1 MTTPTPLADLVDVVH
16 TLLSEGGCPWDR
28 EQTHLT
34 LIPYLLEEVFELI
47 EALETGSPED
57 ITEELGDVLYQIF
70 FHAELTAR
78 RDADPV
84 SIQDVSEAIA
94 DKMRSRHPHVFDQV
108 ARVSVDEVKQRWVD
122 IKAEQKS
129 HRSSVLEGIP
139 EKLSALARAQSV
151 VHRGSG
157 VASFLPTPG
166 LPAPETS
173 AELGEMLFHLVGV
186 AESRGFDAESALRRV
201 VRDYE
206 NRVRQGEAR

>member
-28 EQTHLT
+28 EQTHQT

-57 ITEELGDVLYQIF
+57 VTEELGDVLYQIL

-84 SIQDVSEAIA
+84 SIQDVSKAIA
-94 DKMRSRHPHVFDQV
+94 DKMRRRHPHVFDR
-108 ARVSVDEVKQRWVD
+108 AATLSVDEVKQRWVD

-139 EKLSALARAQSV
+139 EKLSALARAQLV
-151 VHRGSG
+151 VHRGSAV
-157 VASFLPTPG
+157 VALATKPG
-166 LPAPETS
+166 LPEPETT
-173 AELGEMLFHLVGV
+173 AELGEALFHLVGV
-186 AESRGFDAESALRRV
+186 AEQRGLNAESALRAV

-206 NRVRQGEAR
+206 KLVSQGEAG